1 METNTEKLVLNTDKY
16 KLSIFTEDTC
26 ESCHELIE
34 ALKNHQIPYQNKSIT
49 VDNNSISQTPQE
61 KMVNGNNRWEF
72 IDAEKEQN
80 AKGAW
85 FCPVLML
92 EDVDHKVEYIAA
104 GSMFDTTQEAL
115 EILSKNYCK

>member
-1 METNTEKLVLNTDKY
+1 MKTNTQKLALNTDKY
-16 KLSIFTEDTC
+16 KLSIFTEDSC

-34 ALKNHQIPYQNKSIT
+34 ALKNHQIPYQNKCIT
-49 VDNNSISQTPQE
+49 VDNNSTSQTPQE

-72 IDAEKEQN
+72 IDAEEAEN

-104 GSMFDTTQEAL
+104 GSSFDTTEEVL
-115 EILSKNYCK
+115 DILYKNYCK

>member
-1 METNTEKLVLNTDKY
+1 METNTEKLVLNTAKY

-49 VDNNSISQTPQE
+49 VDNNNPTQTAQE

-72 IDAEKEQN
+72 IDAETAQN
-80 AKGAW
+80 ESGDW
-85 FCPVLML
+85 YCPVLML
-92 EDVDHKVEYIAA
+92 EDVDHQVEYIAA
-104 GSMFDTTQEAL
+104 GSQFDTTEEAL

>member
-49 VDNNSISQTPQE
+49 VDNNNPTQTAQE

-72 IDAEKEQN
+72 IDAEEAQN
-80 AKGAW
+80 ATGDW
-85 FCPVLML
+85 YCPVLML
-92 EDVDHKVEYIAA
+92 EDLDNQVDYIAA
-104 GSMFDTTQEAL
+104 GSRFETTEEAL
-115 EILSKNYCK
+115 QILSKNYCK